1 MNAVT
6 PSHRPGLGRSRDHGA
21 ILALAVVR
29 WVLGLFWG
37 IGMAEATAGPPN
49 EVLTIGLTRTAF
61 LNVNRNDMEAA
72 LKTLA
77 VTIGRRYDYEIEV
90 RTSFY
95 EEAKDFA
102 DAVRSGAVRMAVT
115 DSWTYLAMDPA
126 TLGAKPWFV
135 AADSMGVGKVY
146 HVLTR
151 RGSGLDRMADL
162 RGKTLALLEIV
173 NSSLGRPW
181 LETVLRKDRLGS
193 LATFFRQTVV
203 ASKPTTAVLPVF
215 FGKSDACLVD
225 ASAFAV
231 MSEMNPQ
238 VGKALQIIASSEPL
252 VDGLQLLS
260 EAGWEG
266 SERMKQHLIEVLR
279 DLHSEPSGQQLLTL
293 FKTVRMV
300 PFEAAHLEAVRGLR
314 TIQEQSRTEVS
325 TP

>member
-1 MNAVT
+1 MKGWARRFGRLGWALV
-6 PSHRPGLGRSRDHGA
+6 SLVPGLCGGFGV
-21 ILALAVVR
+21 I
-29 WVLGLFWG
+29 
-37 IGMAEATAGPPN
+37 EAMAGPSN

-77 VTIGRRYDYEIEV
+77 VTIGRRYDYDIEV

-115 DSWTYLAMDPA
+115 DSWTYLAMDPG

-146 HVLTR
+146 HLLTR
-151 RGSGLDRMADL
+151 RGSGLDRLADL

-181 LETVLRKDRLGS
+181 LEAVLGRDGLGS
-193 LATFFRQTVV
+193 VSEFFRQTVV
-203 ASKPTTAVLPVF
+203 VGKPTTAVLPVF

-252 VDGLQLLS
+252 VDGLQLLG

-266 SERMKQHLIEVLR
+266 SERMKQHLIDVLR
-279 DLHSEPSGQQLLTL
+279 DLHREPSGQQLLTL

-300 PFEAAHLEAVRGLR
+300 PFEEGCLDAVRALR
-314 TIQEQSRTEVS
+314 TVHEQSRTQVT